1 MGNIS
6 STLAA
11 DLTKQNDQRYY
22 TRSLADSTFV
32 NNTNLQ
38 TAINKAIVTSNATL
52 QDTIMNN
59 VKATYKNQADLQTY
73 FDARYA
79 TPSTV
84 TSNITTAINALD
96 TKNQGMYATPA
107 TVTAAFNALDT
118 KDQGLYALKSSVP
131 TVPPIYTRQEVDD
144 AIAAFR
150 NGLGLPA
157 ASPFPTSTQT
167 SLPTV

>member
-79 TPSTV
+79 TPA
-84 TSNITTAINALD
+84 NITTAINALD
-96 TKNQGMYATPA
+96 TKNQGMYAT
-107 TVTAAFNALDT
+107 TSSVNALDT
-118 KDQGLYALKSSVP
+118 KDQSLYALKSSVP